1 MLKATASEAFDAVV
15 VGVGPA
21 GCAAAIELAR
31 AGWRVLALDRAA
43 FPRDKPC
50 GDLIGVRALRAAR
63 RLGIDESAL
72 IPFPRLDGA
81 IITTDEGALDLRPHS
96 RLSRS
101 LVAGSDARVIP
112 RFVFDAALV
121 AAAERAGVQV
131 ARLRVRAIGAW
142 DGTGRVVSGVLDG
155 QDVTV
160 RGRAVVLAA
169 GYGSRVLLGGRDDDR
184 RSGAQRGIAQRGYLA
199 GVSAPARTVV
209 FSLDRWML
217 PGYGWLFPLPGGRA
231 NVGVGTLAPTG
242 SSDQSVHLQRLYER
256 FVGDDDSPVAER
268 LRGAKPD
275 GPTRAWPLDL
285 GPRRGWLVDDGLM
298 VAGEAASLVGPLT
311 GAGIA
316 FALES
321 GARAGRVLAAA
332 LSAGSQTR
340 ASLVPYASATRRQS
354 GPWLR
359 AEYAAQRFLAS
370 PERVGR
376 FVRAVRTLPPTAAIG
391 ARLLLHLG

>member
-101 LVAGSDARVIP
+101 LIAGSDARVIP

-131 ARLRVRAIGAW
+131 ARLRVRAIGA
-142 DGTGRVVSGVLDG
+142 
-155 QDVTV
+155 
-160 RGRAVVLAA
+160 
-169 GYGSRVLLGGRDDDR
+169 
-184 RSGAQRGIAQRGYLA
+184 
-199 GVSAPARTVV
+199 
-209 FSLDRWML
+209 
-217 PGYGWLFPLPGGRA
+217 
-231 NVGVGTLAPTG
+231 
-242 SSDQSVHLQRLYER
+242 
-256 FVGDDDSPVAER
+256 
-268 LRGAKPD
+268 
-275 GPTRAWPLDL
+275 
-285 GPRRGWLVDDGLM
+285 
-298 VAGEAASLVGPLT
+298 
-311 GAGIA
+311 
-316 FALES
+316 
-321 GARAGRVLAAA
+321 
-332 LSAGSQTR
+332 
-340 ASLVPYASATRRQS
+340 
-354 GPWLR
+354 
-359 AEYAAQRFLAS
+359 
-370 PERVGR
+370 
-376 FVRAVRTLPPTAAIG
+376 
-391 ARLLLHLG
+391 